1 MKKQLFAL
9 LGLGLLLSAASA
21 YAQTMAYAHTINLK
35 VNVPFNFVVT
45 AETLPSGEYTIR
57 SEPNI
62 EHALSINAAGRNSR
76 VFLANPCLTVKGRK
90 PSDQVKLV
98 FHRYGDQ
105 YFLSEIWMVGN
116 SVGQQLPKSRR
127 ELEMAQNN
135 NTFQQ
140 VVILAELH

>member
-9 LGLGLLLSAASA
+9 LSLGLLLATTSA
-21 YAQTMAYAHTINLK
+21 YAQTMAYAVNLK

-45 AETLPSGEYTIR
+45 GETLPGGEYTIR

-98 FHRYGDQ
+98 FHRYGHQ

-140 VVILAELH
+140 VVILAGLH